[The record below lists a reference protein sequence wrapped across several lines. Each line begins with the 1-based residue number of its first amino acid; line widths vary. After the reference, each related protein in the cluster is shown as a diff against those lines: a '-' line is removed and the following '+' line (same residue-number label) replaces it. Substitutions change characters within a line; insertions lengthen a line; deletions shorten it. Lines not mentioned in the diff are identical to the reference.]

1 MKVDC
6 AGATKHSE
14 PLSSVNTPYLDDT
27 VMKTQAQ
34 YYMYV
39 RTRIIMHYT
48 LYEIRM
54 YVVCM
59 YVYCKYALCMCTR
72 RGWV

>member
-14 PLSSVNTPYLDDT
+14 PLSSVNMPYLDDS

-39 RTRIIMHYT
+39 RTRFIMHYT

-54 YVVCM
+54 YVCM
-59 YVYCKYALCMCTR
+59 YNASMHYACTYV